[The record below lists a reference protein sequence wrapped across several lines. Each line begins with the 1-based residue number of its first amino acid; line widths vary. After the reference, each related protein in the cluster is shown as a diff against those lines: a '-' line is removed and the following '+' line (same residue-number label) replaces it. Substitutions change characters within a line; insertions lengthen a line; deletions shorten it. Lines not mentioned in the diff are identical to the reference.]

1 MIQSITMAKTLLN
14 LKHKKEKK
22 QKKLVT
28 KMENLRNRIDIR
40 IVSNKKGYLKMDMKT
55 KLYVSKNI

>member
-22 QKKLVT
+22 QKKLVA

-40 IVSNKKGYLKMDMKT
+40 IVSNKKGYLKMDIK
-55 KLYVSKNI
+55 